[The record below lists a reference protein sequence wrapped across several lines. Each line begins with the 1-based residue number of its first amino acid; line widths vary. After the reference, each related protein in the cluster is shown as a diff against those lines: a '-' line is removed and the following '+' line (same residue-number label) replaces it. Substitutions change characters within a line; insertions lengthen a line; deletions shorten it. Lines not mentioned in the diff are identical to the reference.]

1 MNLLHEI
8 GPHLT
13 GLEQL
18 KTMLEMDRRAGMGE
32 TLDIRLV
39 EAEDGR
45 VICEA
50 TPDVHVYN
58 PLGTVHGGFTATMLD
73 FACGY
78 AVLSKMV
85 PGQSFS
91 TLEIKVAYHKAM
103 TRETG
108 LVRAEGK
115 VVTFGR
121 RLAYT
126 ESRLTDLEGRLYA
139 SATSSLI
146 ILSA

>member
-1 MNLLHEI
+1 MHEI